1 MSYTQLNKRQTTG
14 EIIENIEFI
23 ETNNIG
29 NKNNSSIKL
38 IKLEKPYKGGISYSV
53 IDNTINP
60 FCSSGLFKSLDIAY
74 DKFNLMRRNC
84 KLISNDEFKNIQKTK
99 YYL

>member
-1 MSYTQLNKRQTTG
+1 MSYMQLNKRQTTG
-14 EIIENIEFI
+14 EILENIEFI
-23 ETNNIG
+23 ETNNLG

-38 IKLEKPYKGGISYSV
+38 VKLEKPYEDGTSYSV

>member
-1 MSYTQLNKRQTTG
+1 MSYLQLNKRQTTG
-14 EIIENIEFI
+14 ELMENIEFI

-38 IKLEKPYKGGISYSV
+38 VKLDNPYKNGIAYAV
-53 IDNTINP
+53 IDNTLNA
-60 FCSSGLFKSLDIAY
+60 FCSSGLFKSLDIAH
-74 DKFNLMRRNC
+74 DKFNLMLRNC
-84 KLISNDEFKNIQKTK
+84 NLISNDEFKSRQKTK

>member
-1 MSYTQLNKRQTTG
+1 MSYIQLNKRQITG
-14 EIIENIEFI
+14 EILENIEFI
-23 ETNNIG
+23 ETNNMG

-38 IKLEKPYKGGISYSV
+38 VKLEKPYKDGTSYSV

-74 DKFNLMRRNC
+74 DKFNLMQQNC
-84 KLISNDEFKNIQKTK
+84 KLISNFNQIKI
-99 YYL
+99 

>member
-1 MSYTQLNKRQTTG
+1 MGYLQLNKRQTIG

-23 ETNNIG
+23 ETNNMG
-29 NKNNSSIKL
+29 NKNNSSIML
-38 IKLEKPYKGGISYSV
+38 VKLEKPYKNGISYSV

-74 DKFNLMRRNC
+74 DKFNLMQQNC
-84 KLISNDEFKNIQKTK
+84 KLISKNK
-99 YYL
+99 